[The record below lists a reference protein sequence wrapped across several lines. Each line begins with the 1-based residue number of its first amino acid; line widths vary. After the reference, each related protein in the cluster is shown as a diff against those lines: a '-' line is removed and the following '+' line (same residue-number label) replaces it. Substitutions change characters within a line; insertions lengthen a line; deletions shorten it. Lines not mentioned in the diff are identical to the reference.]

1 MKIFCNT
8 NCLDWCMNA
17 WMDIIW
23 SVIFHMSI
31 YFFPHGLHWMTHLI
45 HVLISGYQWWK
56 SQKIGNAKTLKVNPK
71 EKFTV
76 LGSCFKQVDHIWIVE
91 SNHNSMSGSLVDLA
105 KQRIKSRDSPSF
117 QHFDEYKKVRQSCW
131 IIEESEGDF

>member
-1 MKIFCNT
+1 
-8 NCLDWCMNA
+8 
-17 WMDIIW
+17 
-23 SVIFHMSI
+23 
-31 YFFPHGLHWMTHLI
+31 MTHLI

-56 SQKIGNAKTLKVNPK
+56 SQKIGNAKILKVNPE

-76 LGSCFKQVDHIWIVE
+76 LGSCSKQVDHIWIVE
-91 SNHNSMSGSLVDLA
+91 SNHNSMTGSLADLA

-131 IIEESEGDF
+131 IIEESEGDFYCDCPVCMKVTYSLNASCVIMCYIFRVS